1 MKSYLFTISLC
12 LTMLIGC
19 RHTPYPSAFTEAEA
33 LMYVAPDSAFSLL
46 NNLPQQAQLSEEV
59 AAPYALLLTRAAD
72 KSGHSL
78 LPYDSL
84 LNIALHHYA
93 TDSKE
98 YAWALLYKACLEDEV
113 NHSDEAIRHLQE
125 VLLILERHP
134 EERETKRIALGL
146 LGDLYYQHKH
156 YDESLSTQRTMLSY
170 CTSLRDSAMTY
181 KDIGSAYAMMGKQ
194 DSAFHFNRLA
204 LHYALAEGDSSLI
217 ANYQHSMSLTYHL
230 FGNPDSALHYA
241 KIALASAPA
250 SEPKGRFHYTL
261 GSLLDETDGDPDSIQ
276 SHMEQA
282 SADSTYEGRFLTKL
296 ILSDLAEQ
304 RGDYP
309 TAIDHLYDYID
320 HLDSLYTTERSVDV
334 QQLIYEY
341 DTKLQLQKAEAQA
354 RERRIQII
362 GAALL
367 VIGLLTI
374 CYLIYSDKK
383 KRQMLQ
389 AQQQLVQAET
399 KISALKTALT
409 DRNKALEELR
419 LNTLHMARMRF
430 AQTEIYQK
438 VVQLAQKEEGEQM
451 LPVLSHTDRGKLSQE
466 VFNLFS
472 DFIRE
477 QQEEY
482 PTLTDNDLLYLCLQ
496 ESNFSN
502 RAIAIGMGYSDLSG
516 VRQIKKRVKD
526 KLKLSLSPFTKT

>member
-1 MKSYLFTISLC
+1 M
-12 LTMLIGC
+12 
-19 RHTPYPSAFTEAEA
+19 
-33 LMYVAPDSAFSLL
+33 
-46 NNLPQQAQLSEEV
+46 
-59 AAPYALLLTRAAD
+59 
-72 KSGHSL
+72 
-78 LPYDSL
+78 
-84 LNIALHHYA
+84 
-93 TDSKE
+93 
-98 YAWALLYKACLEDEV
+98 
-113 NHSDEAIRHLQE
+113 
-125 VLLILERHP
+125 
-134 EERETKRIALGL
+134 
-146 LGDLYYQHKH
+146 
-156 YDESLSTQRTMLSY
+156 
-170 CTSLRDSAMTY
+170 
-181 KDIGSAYAMMGKQ
+181 
-194 DSAFHFNRLA
+194 
-204 LHYALAEGDSSLI
+204 
-217 ANYQHSMSLTYHL
+217 
-230 FGNPDSALHYA
+230 
-241 KIALASAPA
+241 
-250 SEPKGRFHYTL
+250 
-261 GSLLDETDGDPDSIQ
+261 
-276 SHMEQA
+276 
-282 SADSTYEGRFLTKL
+282 
-296 ILSDLAEQ
+296 
-304 RGDYP
+304 
-309 TAIDHLYDYID
+309 
-320 HLDSLYTTERSVDV
+320 

-389 AQQQLVQAET
+389 AQQQLAQAEA
-399 KISALKTALT
+399 KISTLKMALT

-419 LNTLHMARMRF
+419 LSTLHMARMRF

-516 VRQIKKRVKD
+516 VRHSNHVRLRSIISYIIIKMFLYTSIITSVPLESQRIFRVC
-526 KLKLSLSPFTKT
+526 LINRIPHSRSNGMIF

>member
-12 LTMLIGC
+12 LTLLMGC
-19 RHTPYPSAFTEAEA
+19 RHTPFPSAFSEAERM
-33 LMYVAPDSAFSLL
+33 MYVAPDSAFLCL
-46 NNLPQQAQLSEEV
+46 DALPHAQYSEAV
-59 AAPYALLLTRAAD
+59 AARYALLLTRAAD

-84 LNIALHHYA
+84 LNIALCHYPA
-93 TDSKE
+93 QSE
-98 YAWALLYKACLEDEV
+98 YRAWALLYKACLESEI

-125 VLLILERHP
+125 GLTILELHP
-134 EERETKRIALGL
+134 EERETKRISLGL

-156 YDESLSTQRTMLSY
+156 YDESLELQRTMLSY

-181 KDIGSAYAMMGKQ
+181 KDIGSAFAMMGKQ
-194 DSAFHFNRLA
+194 DSAFYYNRLA
-204 LHYALAEGDSSLI
+204 LSCAQEEGDSSLI
-217 ANYQHSMSLTYHL
+217 ANYQHSMALTHHL

-241 KIALASAPA
+241 QLALASAPT

-261 GSLLDETDGDPDSIQ
+261 GSLLDELDGSPDSIQ

-282 SADSTYEGRFLTKL
+282 STDTTYEGSFLTSL

-304 RGDYP
+304 KGDYP

-320 HLDSLYTTERSVDV
+320 HLDSLYTAERSVDV

-367 VIGLLTI
+367 VIGLLSI
-374 CYLIYSDKK
+374 CYLIYYDKK
-383 KRQMLQ
+383 KRQTLQ
-389 AQQQLVQAET
+389 AQQQLAQAEA
-399 KISALKTALT
+399 KISTLKMALT

-419 LNTLHMARMRF
+419 LNTLHMARVRF

-438 VVQLAQKEEGEQM
+438 VVQLAQKEEGEQV

-472 DFIRE
+472 DYIRE
-477 QQEEY
+477 QQEEN

-496 ESNFSN
+496 ESNLSN

-526 KLKLSLSPFTKT
+526 KLKLSPSPFTKA

>member
-12 LTMLIGC
+12 LTLLMGC
-19 RHTPYPSAFTEAEA
+19 RHTPFPSVFSEAERM
-33 LMYVAPDSAFSLL
+33 MYVAPDSAFLCL
-46 NNLPQQAQLSEEV
+46 EALPHAQYSEAV
-59 AAPYALLLTRAAD
+59 AARYALLLTRAAD

-84 LNIALHHYA
+84 LNIALHHYPA
-93 TDSKE
+93 QSE
-98 YAWALLYKACLEDEV
+98 YRAWALLYKACLEDEV

-156 YDESLSTQRTMLSY
+156 YDECLSTQRTMLSY

-204 LHYALAEGDSSLI
+204 LHYAQAEGDSSMI

-304 RGDYP
+304 QGDYP

-320 HLDSLYTTERSVDV
+320 HLDSLYTAERSVDV

-341 DTKLQLQKAEAQA
+341 DTKLKLQKAEAQA

-367 VIGLLTI
+367 VIGVLSI

-419 LNTLHMARMRF
+419 LSTLHMARMRF

-466 VFNLFS
+466 IFNFFS

-496 ESNFSN
+496 ESNLSN

-526 KLKLSLSPFTKT
+526 KLKKNT